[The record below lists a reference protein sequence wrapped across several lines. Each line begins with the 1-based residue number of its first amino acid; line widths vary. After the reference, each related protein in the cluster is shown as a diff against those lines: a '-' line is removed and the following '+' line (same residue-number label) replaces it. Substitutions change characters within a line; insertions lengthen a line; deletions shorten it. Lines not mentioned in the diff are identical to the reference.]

1 MFKTTIR
8 AQGFFDE
15 EAKSYTLYFN
25 LSRRELFDFAK
36 RYDGVNSFQEY
47 LTDLQDNED
56 NLALVEFIDDLLG
69 SAYGEREGDRFIK
82 SDIIKD
88 NFING
93 PQYEVLFEKMLG
105 DLKFAQSLLEG
116 IMPDKLMAQVREDEK
131 YQKAAARLDEVA
143 E

>member
-8 AQGFFDE
+8 AQGFFDD

-116 IMPDKLMAQVREDEK
+116 IMPDKLMTQVREDEK